1 MFKSSTVKSLFFE
14 EVQEAY
20 GLKKFK
26 LAKAVGTWWLLHRK
40 PVNRVLDRSET
51 LVAALE
57 GYVKGKMNR
66 LLGKSRNYF

>member
-1 MFKSSTVKSLFFE
+1 MFKSSTFKSLFFE

-26 LAKAVGTWWLLHRK
+26 LAKAVGTWWLLHSK

-57 GYVKGKMNR
+57 GICERKNEPSVR
-66 LLGKSRNYF
+66 